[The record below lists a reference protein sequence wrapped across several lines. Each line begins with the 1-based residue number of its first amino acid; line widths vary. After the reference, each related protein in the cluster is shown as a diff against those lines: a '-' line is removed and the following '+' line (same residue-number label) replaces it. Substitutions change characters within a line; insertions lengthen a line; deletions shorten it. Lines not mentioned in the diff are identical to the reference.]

1 MAKWGVGAIVAIALM
16 LMLAGTVSAHV
27 TVLPNETTQ
36 GAYEVFTV
44 RVPTE
49 LESETTKVELL
60 FPEGVEIS
68 RVQPLAGWRY
78 AFGGD
83 ADGAKS
89 SIVWTAEGAG
99 LKLGEFGEFK
109 LQGKVA
115 DDAQELVWKAIQSYA
130 NGSVVEWAGEADAQ
144 TPASVTKVL
153 AGSGEAGHH
162 GAAGDHH
169 AGATTGSETA
179 SSDGLLTSPLFY
191 LSLAALGAGLV
202 ALSLALGLRRS
213 KQLV

>member
-1 MAKWGVGAIVAIALM
+1 MAKWGVGAIVAFALM
-16 LMLAGTVSAHV
+16 VLLAGTASAHV
-27 TVLPNETTQ
+27 TVLPNETTR

-68 RVQPLAGWRY
+68 RVQPLGGWSY
-78 AFGGD
+78 TFGTET
-83 ADGAKS
+83 DGSKS

-99 LKLGEFGEFK
+99 LKNGEFGEFK

-115 DDAQELVWKAIQSYA
+115 DDAQELVWKAVQTYA
-130 NGSVVEWAGEADAQ
+130 NGSVVEWAGEADAE
-144 TPASVTKVL
+144 TPASVTQVL
-153 AGSGEAGHH
+153 EGTGEAGHH
-162 GAAGDHH
+162 GASGDRHPAGSSESAS
-169 AGATTGSETA
+169 AG
-179 SSDGLLTSPLFY
+179 SDGLLKSPLFY

-202 ALSLALGLRRS
+202 ALSLALGLRRR
-213 KQLV
+213 KQLA